1 MTRRTH
7 GLVYVARVSLRND
20 FAVGVTSYVT
30 GEFIPYGG
38 YLGGGAIYGH
48 GRVVHDRTRPA
59 VAPGWKVGFTT
70 NLPLRMV
77 SLAGCCGDVEIV
89 ALLAG
94 PRSYEAEA
102 HRSLRDCGAILAP
115 QGPRGYHSYGCVREW
130 YRDSAE
136 FRAWL
141 DRLAASWRGSIVYR
155 PNRGESVPREAR
167 SVEALLS
174 PVTQCEVS
182 Q

>member
-20 FAVGVTSYVT
+20 FAIGVTSYAN
-30 GEFIPYGG
+30 GEFIPYSG
-38 YLGGGAIYGH
+38 YLGGGAIHGH

-77 SLAGCCGDVEIV
+77 SLSGCCGDVEIV

-94 PRSYEAEA
+94 PRSCEADA
-102 HRSLRDCGAILAP
+102 HRSLRECGALLAP

-130 YRDSAE
+130 YRDSQE

-141 DRLAASWRGSIVYR
+141 DGLAASWRGSIVYR
-155 PNRGESVPREAR
+155 PNRGESVPRDAR

-174 PVTQCEVS
+174 SAFQREAA